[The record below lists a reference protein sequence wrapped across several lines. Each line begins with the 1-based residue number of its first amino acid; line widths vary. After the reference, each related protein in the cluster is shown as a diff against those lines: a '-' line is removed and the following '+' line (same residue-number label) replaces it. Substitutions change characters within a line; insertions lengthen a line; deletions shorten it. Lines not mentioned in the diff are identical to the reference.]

1 MCKRVKTEASR
12 PLLTCRWLRLVN
24 SPSCLLHGQPPRG
37 RMRSVLGNLPEHTL
51 TTGRCGGPGG
61 AGGQGTTPLATSVL
75 WFSSQR
81 RDQGS
86 PLPPAAR
93 VPRRTLA
100 GAPLLLTRTRGRAPG
115 WLSGMPPFR
124 FQPPFARPVSRA
136 CLNGRPCPWGA
147 QSCLCRREAAA
158 GRGVS
163 RRDWPHSSPA
173 RGRGALPG
181 NTAPRAPKCVSP
193 GKWGA

>member
-12 PLLTCRWLRLVN
+12 PLLTCQWLRLVN

-51 TTGRCGGPGG
+51 TTGRCGGPRG

-75 WFSSQR
+75 WFRSRR

-93 VPRRTLA
+93 APRRTLA
-100 GAPLLLTRTRGRAPG
+100 GTPLLLTRTRGPRAR
-115 WLSGMPPFR
+115 L
-124 FQPPFARPVSRA
+124 A
-136 CLNGRPCPWGA
+136 L
-147 QSCLCRREAAA
+147 
-158 GRGVS
+158 
-163 RRDWPHSSPA
+163 RDA
-173 RGRGALPG
+173 ALPFP
-181 NTAPRAPKCVSP
+181 AAVRSP
-193 GKWGA
+193 GVPGLPQWPALSLGSTKLPLPEGGCSWEGRLPP